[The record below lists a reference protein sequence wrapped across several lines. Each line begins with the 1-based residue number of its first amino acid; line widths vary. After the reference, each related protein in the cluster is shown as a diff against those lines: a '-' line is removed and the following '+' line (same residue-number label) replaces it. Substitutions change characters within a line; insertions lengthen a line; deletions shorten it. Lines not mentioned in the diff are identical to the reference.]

1 MRGDDVIK
9 ILGSGLIIW
18 GMVGLFLGHV
28 MFGDIGVSITYSA
41 ITSIIVG
48 IAFIKLDEK
57 MKS

>member
-1 MRGDDVIK
+1 MIK
-9 ILGSGLIIW
+9 ILGIGLIIW

-28 MFGDIGVSITYSA
+28 LFGDIGVSITYSA